1 MNRRADND
9 VDVSNLNR
17 LDFLRISAVFKSDDL
32 NGLGHIEFLINS
44 N

>member
-9 VDVSNLNR
+9 VDVSNLTR
-17 LDFLRISAVFKSDDL
+17 LDYLRIIAVFKSDDL
-32 NGLGHIEFLINS
+32 NDLSRIEFLINS